1 MPKQFFIG
9 LLCGLSVAGQMR
21 AQEVVVAR
29 EEKPSASE
37 RAAPVSERTDSE
49 SATAT
54 RMETQTRKKKSAS
67 TVLTVEQMRTAGA
80 LAAERQKNQ
89 AQVEQTSATAGPSRQ
104 APKTFGGTLAAEKQ
118 KKQIRLEQPSLPRAS
133 NSQTGKPEA
142 VGPVRPTMIE
152 SGKQEPAASN
162 REKTEVRDGQTGAP
176 QSASRSLRK
185 KEPIASRA
193 NSPDGDSAPTPAQSA
208 PSELYLPSRDQEIT
222 KEKTVKRTRT
232 VARYSYKTPEGKK
245 ESAPVIAQY
254 YPKRIVYPFAKI
266 DRHIDGKLMQAAT
279 IAQERA
285 HAHSRS
291 MCWHYV
297 KEALLASGVID
308 SRPKS
313 ELAKDAAQDLV
324 NNYGFKKLPVG
335 DPFAAPVGS
344 VLVYGANRAA
354 GHVEIRTREGFVS
367 DFYSKT
373 PSPRPLLGVY
383 AKL

>member
-1 MPKQFFIG
+1 MLKQFFTA

-37 RAAPVSERTDSE
+37 GAAPVSERTDSE

-54 RMETQTRKKKSAS
+54 RMDTQARKKKSAS
-67 TVLTVEQMRTAGA
+67 TVLTVEEMRMAGA
-80 LAAERQKNQ
+80 LAAERQKKP
-89 AQVEQTSATAGPSRQ
+89 ARVEQTSATGGPSRQ
-104 APKTFGGTLAAEKQ
+104 APKTFEGALAEKQ
-118 KKQIRLEQPSLPRAS
+118 KKQIRLEQPSVPRPPK
-133 NSQTGKPEA
+133 SQTGKSEA
-142 VGPVRPTMIE
+142 VDPVRPTMIE
-152 SGKQEPAASN
+152 SGKQEPAASD
-162 REKTEVRDGQTGAP
+162 REKTEVRGGQAGVP
-176 QSASRSLRK
+176 QSANRALRK

-193 NSPDGDSAPTPAQSA
+193 DSPDGDSTPTQSA
-208 PSELYLPSRDQEIT
+208 PSELHLPSRDQEIT

-232 VARYSYKTPEGKK
+232 VAHYSYKTPEGKK
-245 ESAPVIAQY
+245 ESAPVITQY
-254 YPKRIVYPFAKI
+254 YPQRIVYPFAKV

-324 NNYGFKKLPVG
+324 TNYGFKKLPVN

-344 VLVYGANRAA
+344 VLVYGANHAA
-354 GHVEIRTREGFVS
+354 GHVEIRTRDGFVS
-367 DFYSKT
+367 DFNSKT
-373 PSPRPLLGVY
+373 PSRRPLLGVY